1 MPLRA
6 VSFAALLI
14 VLAAPAPYAGPRA
27 DAKAQVAFGIEA
39 AQHGLWREATYRF
52 ERAIAIDPAYAP
64 AYNNL
69 GVACEQQGLIEK
81 AREAY
86 EKALALDP
94 KSELIRQNY
103 ELFRETHARTTGS
116 SPR

>member
-1 MPLRA
+1 MRFRSLSLT
-6 VSFAALLI
+6 VLLI
-14 VLAAPAPYAGPRA
+14 VLMAPASYADPRG

-52 ERAIAIDPAYAP
+52 ERAIAIDPTYAP

-69 GVACEQQGLIEK
+69 AVACEQQGLIDK
-81 AREAY
+81 ARDAY
-86 EKALALDP
+86 ETALARAP

-103 ELFRETHARTTGS
+103 ELFKEIHARATGGTT
-116 SPR
+116 R